1 MDRTTPPNFSG
12 ISPLP
17 RPSPPP
23 PRRNS
28 ARSSI
33 LRLISSFVLWLAGKL
48 LGYQA
53 TRGLIAPG
61 QAYRGFS
68 VPALFF
74 LLLYCVLF
82 LHLKIKCSERKVE
95 KAKYRSRATYFLL
108 TGFTCRGLQE
118 RYRQFVVHV
127 IRRRRLETTLGNVLS
142 YLFSDPCNQHLS
154 V

>member
-23 PRRNS
+23 PPE
-28 ARSSI
+28 
-33 LRLISSFVLWLAGKL
+33 LSSFVHPKVDFVLCPVARRKATRL
-48 LGYQA
+48 LGYQGTDRA
-53 TRGLIAPG
+53 RTSLSRILSSRA
-61 QAYRGFS
+61 
-68 VPALFF
+68 FF

-154 V
+154 M